1 MSSGIFDPQALD
13 LGLVL
18 TAAGVPIFAAIIA
31 AVIQLCKRIPVAGPR
46 LDNGIEAVLAMVLAA
61 ALVGLGFSSLAVPV
75 TIISLFGAFLAWVN
89 LATFATK
96 AYDVAPDSLK
106 AALGGTGSGS

>member
-1 MSSGIFDPQALD
+1 MDPSTFDPQTLD

-46 LDNGIEAVLAMVLAA
+46 LDNGAEAVLAMVFAA
-61 ALVGLGFSSLAVPV
+61 ALVGLGYSSLAVPISIV
-75 TIISLFGAFLAWVN
+75 SLFGAFLAWVN

-106 AALGGTGSGS
+106 SALGGNGTNS